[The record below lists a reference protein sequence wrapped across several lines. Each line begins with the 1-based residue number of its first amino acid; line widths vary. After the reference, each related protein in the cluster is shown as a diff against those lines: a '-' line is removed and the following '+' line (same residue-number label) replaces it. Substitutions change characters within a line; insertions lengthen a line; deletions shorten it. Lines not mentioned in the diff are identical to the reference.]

1 MSTNIQYT
9 VLDLVQKE
17 LFHFPMVELVKMVE
31 LGMILVFLYML
42 LTGKITLILGEGITQ
57 GLDYKFYIIID
68 STAFYL
74 LILQKYI
81 SLK

>member
-1 MSTNIQYT
+1 
-9 VLDLVQKE
+9 
-17 LFHFPMVELVKMVE
+17 
-31 LGMILVFLYML
+31 MILVFLYML

-57 GLDYKFYIIID
+57 GLDYKFYIIIG